1 MKPESKWWPRL
12 RTFLL
17 APAFW
22 VALGYLIGAQVFYC
36 WGLIFIGYGVVLLA
50 GAAAD
55 SFNIRRWLLK
65 ARAALG
71 VLGALFWGGL
81 LAVVYAFGYLLI
93 FQRDALLAR

>member
-1 MKPESKWWPRL
+1 MRPASKWNPRL
-12 RTFLL
+12 STFFI

-22 VALGYLIGAQVFYC
+22 VALGYLIGEQVFYC
-36 WGLIFIGYGVVLLA
+36 WGLIFIGYGSALLI

-55 SFNIRRWLLK
+55 NFGLGRWLLK

-81 LAVVYAFGYLLI
+81 LAVAYALGCLLI
-93 FQRDALLAR
+93 FERVVLFAR